1 MHVLTF
7 FLFISYCFSQIKD
20 PETGELA
27 TLKFD
32 EKSKSYYLFGLDRMT
47 LVNKSSIQGKFIAA
61 SDSLVFF
68 KSELDGGK
76 IIEQEVI
83 LIENLVLETGVKV
96 VRNNVMNKN
105 FITIEKE
112 NTIKK
117 HSKIKKL
124 LSKINIFKHIKFIY

>member
-1 MHVLTF
+1 M
-7 FLFISYCFSQIKD
+7 
-20 PETGELA
+20 
-27 TLKFD
+27 
-32 EKSKSYYLFGLDRMT
+32 
-47 LVNKSSIQGKFIAA
+47 
-61 SDSLVFF
+61 VFF

>member
-32 EKSKSYYLFGLDRMT
+32 EKSKSYYLFGLDKMT

-68 KSELDGGK
+68 KSELNGGE
-76 IIEQEVI
+76 IMEQEII
-83 LIENLVLETGVKV
+83 LIENLVLETGVEV
-96 VRNNVMNKN
+96 VRNNVINKN
-105 FITIEKE
+105 YITIEKE

-124 LSKINIFKHIKFIY
+124 LARINIFKHIKFIY